1 MPHHFIN
8 MPDHYDTPR
17 RARVQ
22 GVYKYLTTHDIP
34 FEQRDIFKQFNVSM
48 NVGYTLIQKDAPSRR
63 NRRRMGRPYK
73 LLRSKCSRQIRYCK
87 TMIRG

>member
-1 MPHHFIN
+1 

-22 GVYKYLTTHDIP
+22 GIYEYLTAHDIP
-34 FEQRDIFKQFNVSM
+34 FERRDIFKQFNVSM
-48 NVGYTLIQKDAPSRR
+48 NVGYRLIQKDAPSRR

-73 LLRSKCSRQIRYCK
+73 VTLEQVREADQILQDDDLGLDGKRL
-87 TMIRG
+87 T